1 MTIVL
6 ASCGPRDAAGTQ
18 GGAVDGQGR
27 GGQAQQG
34 GTPGGRGG
42 GGGGGAAR
50 GGRGMGMAYPP
61 GTPAPVEISIA
72 ALTPIARSTTVT
84 GTLEPIRTV
93 GVTSILA
100 GTLLSVR
107 AEEGTRVRAGTV
119 LAELDT
125 RELSAQL
132 RSSEAALALARGNF
146 ERSKALLAEKVITA
160 AEFERDRTAFAAAE
174 SNTEQLRT
182 RIGFANITAPI
193 SGVVATKTVEAGDVI
208 SGQRQLFTIADV
220 STLVTRLA
228 VSELN
233 VVALRVGATVP
244 ITIDALPGEPIE
256 GRIRRIFPAADAA
269 TRLVP
274 VEVAISGDAVPG
286 LKPGFSVRAKLALDE
301 AREGITVPSRALQ
314 GGASSRYLF
323 VVNGNK
329 ALRRGVRAGDDI
341 EGLTEIYSG
350 VEEGDTVVV
359 AGSALLRDGATV
371 RIVRPLQAEPGGGAP
386 SPVGRQ

>member
-1 MTIVL
+1 M
-6 ASCGPRDAAGTQ
+6 
-18 GGAVDGQGR
+18 
-27 GGQAQQG
+27 
-34 GTPGGRGG
+34 
-42 GGGGGAAR
+42 
-50 GGRGMGMAYPP
+50 RGMGSLPP
-61 GTPAPVEISIA
+61 GTPVPVEISIA
-72 ALTPIARSTTVT
+72 ALTPIARTTTIT
-84 GTLEPIRTV
+84 GILAPIRTV

-107 AEEGTRVRAGTV
+107 AEEGTRVRAGAV

-125 RELSAQL
+125 RELSAQV
-132 RSSEAALALARGNF
+132 RSAEATLALAGGNF
-146 ERSKALLAEKVITA
+146 ERSKVLLAEKVITS
-160 AEFERDRTAFAAAE
+160 AEFERDRAAFASAE
-174 SNTEQLRT
+174 SNAEQLRT
-182 RIGFANITAPI
+182 RLGFARITAPI
-193 SGVVATKTVEAGDVI
+193 SGVVASKTVEAGDVI

-233 VVALRVGATVP
+233 VVALTVGATVP
-244 ITIDALPGEPIE
+244 VTVDAMPGEAIE

-274 VEVAISGDAVPG
+274 VEVAISGDALPG

-301 AREGITVPSRALQ
+301 ARQGITVPSRALQ

-323 VVNGNK
+323 VVSGNK
-329 ALRRGVRAGDDI
+329 AQRRGVRAGDDI
-341 EGLTEIYSG
+341 DGLSEIFSG

-371 RIVRPLQAEPGGGAP
+371 RLVQPLRPETGLPPNQ
-386 SPVGRQ
+386 VGRE